1 MSNFRILTVF
11 SVFLSTTLF
20 AQYNPENH
28 VVTVSSYD
36 LRYLSDVEEGSSE
49 ERQELFETYFKKM
62 NESSDLLISNLVLG
76 HYFGGSSNQVKQMAE
91 WKSLADADAWLVSG
105 VDRRKKAWPDEEER
119 KAFLDNYNKYWV
131 GNHTDLAVR
140 ELVASRVKRYNKGAD
155 ENTIVSVQTR
165 NLKPMSEVEEGF
177 SEEREKL
184 LDDFF
189 EKAVSAHVSK
199 WHGEGQWN
207 QFGSKVMSGPRS
219 GQYFIGTTNH
229 YWKDYDERKTS
240 DSHDKDW
247 ERIINTYVEENSGMR
262 YYVKVPDA
270 SYNDRRS
277 PMFLLTY
284 YNLSPA
290 AVGKKLDLIRKAKE
304 AAEKTKYERSWGVY
318 QVRGANRVLAI
329 AFRMDGMVDM
339 GPGKMSAFEMWK
351 KTFGEETASEMA
363 DTWYSTHWSSEE
375 EIHVLI
381 ESMTTPPTN

>member
-1 MSNFRILTVF
+1 MNKKKTTTTILC
-11 SVFLSTTLF
+11 LLF
-20 AQYNPENH
+20 GSILMAQDSP
-28 VVTVSSYD
+28 VVNSGAYSKVYK
-36 LRYLSDVEEGSSE
+36 G
-49 ERQELFETYFKKM
+49 K
-62 NESSDLLISNLVLG
+62 
-76 HYFGGSSNQVKQMAE
+76 
-91 WKSLADADAWLVSG
+91 DAA
-105 VDRRKKAWPDEEER
+105 
-119 KAFLDNYNKYWV
+119 
-131 GNHTDLAVR
+131 
-140 ELVASRVKRYNKGAD
+140 
-155 ENTIVSVQTR
+155 
-165 NLKPMSEVEEGF
+165 
-177 SEEREKL
+177 
-184 LDDFF
+184 F

-229 YWKDYDERKTS
+229 YWKDYDERKTR

-247 ERIINTYVEENSGMR
+247 ERIFNTYVEENSGMR

>member
-1 MSNFRILTVF
+1 MNKKKTTTTILC
-11 SVFLSTTLF
+11 LLF
-20 AQYNPENH
+20 GSILMAQDSP
-28 VVTVSSYD
+28 VVNSGAYSKVYK
-36 LRYLSDVEEGSSE
+36 G
-49 ERQELFETYFKKM
+49 K
-62 NESSDLLISNLVLG
+62 
-76 HYFGGSSNQVKQMAE
+76 
-91 WKSLADADAWLVSG
+91 DAA
-105 VDRRKKAWPDEEER
+105 
-119 KAFLDNYNKYWV
+119 
-131 GNHTDLAVR
+131 
-140 ELVASRVKRYNKGAD
+140 
-155 ENTIVSVQTR
+155 
-165 NLKPMSEVEEGF
+165 
-177 SEEREKL
+177 
-184 LDDFF
+184 F

-247 ERIINTYVEENSGMR
+247 ERIFNTYVEENSGMR

-339 GPGKMSAFEMWK
+339 DPRKCLLSKCGIKHLVK
-351 KTFGEETASEMA
+351 KQLLKWRILAILESRT
-363 DTWYSTHWSSEE
+363 
-375 EIHVLI
+375 VI
-381 ESMTTPPTN
+381 ENQ